1 MKFVKTNQNGYHTVD
16 YGKVLEMTKSLN
28 REITNVEEY
37 RDWVRDWRKENAAL
51 VGSIQYMRTVKNE
64 YRFGTKPTN
73 LDRTAAM
80 NAAHITKLSLRPYA
94 RELNEKRVE
103 NKARF
108 KAGEYGDPKLR
119 NVA

>member
-1 MKFVKTNQNGYHTVD
+1 MKFVKISHHGYHTID

-28 REITNVEEY
+28 REITTVEEY

-51 VGSIQYMRTVKNE
+51 VSSIQYMRTVKNDFK
-64 YRFGTKPTN
+64 FGLKPTN
-73 LDRTAAM
+73 LDRTTAM
-80 NAAHITKLSLRPYA
+80 NSAHGTKLSLRPYA

-119 NVA
+119 TAA